1 VLAPATIPVTT
12 GYVYGTRVN
21 ISVYVGRGGTCAGTK
36 VHIDYPVQ
44 EVLWWSAGIANRINS
59 SRIEQG
65 IDALFRTIG
74 GKGVSALLA
83 FAVRIDFLE

>member
-1 VLAPATIPVTT
+1 MLAPFTIPVTT

-44 EVLWWSAGIANRINS
+44 EVLWWSAGIANMCMC
-59 SRIEQG
+59 
-65 IDALFRTIG
+65 
-74 GKGVSALLA
+74 VSIS
-83 FAVRIDFLE
+83 FFDGDH